1 MEEQYYIDRHKLR
14 EIWLEHPEWSKRKL
28 AESVGRSKSWVKKW
42 LHRIRSTTL
51 ENQEVLKGKSRAR
64 KCQSAKIAQKVVER
78 ILDLR
83 DQPPEN
89 LKRTPGPLAIL
100 YYLKQDETLKSCRAV
115 LPHSTRTVWEILDG
129 HHRILHRNSREHDP
143 EERPAPGVEWGM
155 DFKDVTSVPAEPLGK
170 QKHVVEIL
178 NFVDHGSSEVVASV
192 PRDDYTAETAL
203 CEIAGVLQEQGCP
216 DRIRL
221 DRDPRWVGSWTAT
234 DFPAPVLRFLMCL
247 GIDPRVCPP
256 QRPDKNPFVERCHR
270 NFKYEC
276 ERIEQPKNLS
286 ETTEVNQRYVHFYN
300 YERPNQ
306 AITCGNLPPR
316 VKFPQVPQL
325 LPVPEIVDPDHWLS
339 TLTGKT
345 YKRRL
350 NYQGCFQL
358 GNQSYYVQQKLRGAY
373 VIVWVDGMKRE
384 LSVFTKHQFVKKVPI
399 KGLQN
404 RRMKFPEFLE
414 YMSHEA
420 VSAYRRALQR
430 SPQRWGGSRCE

>member
-1 MEEQYYIDRHKLR
+1 MEEQYYVDRSQLR
-14 EIWLEHPEWSKRKL
+14 ELWLEHPEWSKRKL
-28 AESVGRSKSWVKKW
+28 AERIGRSKSWVKKW
-42 LHRIRSTTL
+42 LHRIRSATL
-51 ENQEVLKGKSRAR
+51 EDQEILNGQSRAR
-64 KCQSAKIAQKVVER
+64 KHPSAKIAQEVVER

-89 LKRTPGPLAIL
+89 LKRTPGPLTIL
-100 YYLKQDETLKSCRAV
+100 HYLKQDETLKLA
-115 LPHSTRTVWEILDG
+115 LPRSTRTVWEILDR
-129 HHRILHRNSREHDP
+129 HHRILHRHSREHDP

-155 DFKDVTSVPAEPLGK
+155 DFKDVTSVPADPLGK

-192 PRDDYTAETAL
+192 PRDDYSAETAL
-203 CEIAGVLQEQGCP
+203 CAIAGVLQEHGCP

-221 DRDPRWVGSWTAT
+221 DRDTRWVGSWTAT
-234 DFPAPVLRFLMCL
+234 DFPAPVLRFFMCL

-256 QRPDKNPFVERCHR
+256 QRPDKNPFVERYHR

-286 ETTEVNQRYVHFYN
+286 ETVEVNQRYVRFYN

-316 VKFPQVPQL
+316 VKFPQAPDL
-325 LPVPEIVDPDHWLS
+325 LPPPDLVDPDRWLS

-350 NYQGCFQL
+350 NHQGCFRL
-358 GNQSYYVQQKLRGAY
+358 GNQTYYVQQKLRGAY
-373 VIVWVDGMKRE
+373 VIVWVDGTMRE
-384 LSVFTKHQFVKKVPI
+384 LSVFTKQQFVKKLPI

-404 RRMKFPEFLE
+404 RKMQFPEFLE
-414 YMSHEA
+414 YMSREA
-420 VSAYRRALQR
+420 VSAYRHALQR
-430 SPQRWGGSRCE
+430 NPHRWGGSRCA